1 MSGPDGKAWQDWAKG
16 SPERLYVVTAGR
28 TRPAAEH
35 ALFDLVTL
43 IVSRSGPGPGMHPEH
58 AAILDICT
66 NPLSIAEIS
75 AHLSLP
81 ASTVTV
87 LVGDLVDGGH
97 VEARAP
103 VRATTHPDVAL
114 LEAVMDGLSS
124 I

>member
-1 MSGPDGKAWQDWAKG
+1 MSGPDGKAWRDWANG

-28 TRPAAEH
+28 TRPADH
-35 ALFDLVTL
+35 VQFDLVTL
-43 IVSRSGPGPGMHPEH
+43 IVSRGGPGQARNPEH
-58 AAILDICT
+58 AAILDMCT

-75 AHLSLP
+75 AHLALP

-87 LVGDLVDGGH
+87 LIGDLVDGGQ

-103 VRATTHPDVAL
+103 VRATSRPDAAL